1 MLDRQSLQAI
11 ASAGGGEYHEIWAD
25 TDLDVALQ
33 ILTAVQRGAQA
44 TQREETFTEL
54 YWWLLA
60 AAAALVGLGT
70 VLLKERGQLWWQ
82 LGTATALVILLM
94 T

>member
-1 MLDRQSLQAI
+1 MDIRQPIHRAPVAEERARHGSSSL
-11 ASAGGGEYHEIWAD
+11 SSPK
-25 TDLDVALQ
+25 
-33 ILTAVQRGAQA
+33 A